1 MARRN
6 ELTCDRCGA
15 VILDLERCG
24 NQNVKDAGAKIH
36 YWGVGAPRSY
46 GEQRIDL
53 CIECA
58 EAFVAF
64 LNNENTGEYDNE

>member
-6 ELTCDRCGA
+6 ELTCDRCGV

-24 NQNVKDAGAKIH
+24 NQNVNDVGAKIH

-53 CIECA
+53 CIKCA

-64 LNNENTGEYDNE
+64 LNNENTGEYDND

>member
-6 ELTCDRCGA
+6 ELTCDRCGRTI
-15 VILDLERCG
+15 VDLDYSGLH
-24 NQNVKDAGAKIH
+24 VMKDSSAKIH

-53 CIECA
+53 CIKCA
-58 EAFVAF
+58 VEF
-64 LNNENTGEYDNE
+64 LQFMSNEEIRRDD

>member
-6 ELTCDRCGA
+6 ELTCDRCGR
-15 VILDLERCG
+15 VIVDLDRCG
-24 NQNVKDAGAKIH
+24 TNVMKDYSAKIH

-53 CIECA
+53 CTECA
-58 EAFVAF
+58 EKFIQF
-64 LNNENTGEYDNE
+64 MSNEEIQRDD

>member
-6 ELTCDRCGA
+6 ELTCDRCGR
-15 VILDLERCG
+15 VIVDLDRCG
-24 NQNVKDAGAKIH
+24 TNVMKDYSAKIH

-53 CIECA
+53 CTECA
-58 EAFVAF
+58 EEFIKF
-64 LNNENTGEYDNE
+64 LEGDINEQD

>member
-1 MARRN
+1 MSQKRQI
-6 ELTCDRCGA
+6 TCDRCGA
-15 VILDLERCG
+15 VIVDLDRGGVQLM
-24 NQNVKDAGAKIH
+24 KDSSAKIH
-36 YWGVGAPRSY
+36 YWGVGAHRSY

>member
-6 ELTCDRCGA
+6 ELTCDRCGRTI
-15 VILDLERCG
+15 VDLDYSGLH
-24 NQNVKDAGAKIH
+24 VMKDSSAKIH